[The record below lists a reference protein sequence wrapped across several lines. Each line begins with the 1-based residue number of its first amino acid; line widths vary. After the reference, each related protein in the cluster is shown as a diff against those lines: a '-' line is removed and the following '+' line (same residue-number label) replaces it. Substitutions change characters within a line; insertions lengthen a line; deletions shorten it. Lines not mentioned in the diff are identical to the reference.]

1 MGQIGQKQKAKRASC
16 FPDRAGQATTN
27 RRMIDVAASPLE

>member
-16 FPDRAGQATTN
+16 FPDRAGQATAN